1 MRLMMKATL
10 VTLMLGL
17 AAAMPARAAEGPVG
31 SPLDARSR
39 AARLADLD
47 EAKKAQAALDE
58 LIRAYEVGNVALI
71 RSRLDPAM
79 IGYQR
84 FLDGVVQDSN
94 RLIQIRIHLK
104 DTQVQAGP
112 DVAVIQTRWEK
123 RFLTATGFAP
133 DLYTGQSQFL
143 LHRGK
148 EGWRVAAFGGDN
160 LFASQSG
167 VLAQLGISQTGDGLR
182 FELLD
187 PDLAGM
193 GSATVT
199 LTMAT
204 GSQNLQLNETT
215 PGRFQAVRS
224 NAQLGAPSTSLVT
237 MKYLDSN
244 PGGGRPPSV
253 LTKSAL
259 TPYVAPP
266 VDQGTL
272 AVLRLT
278 LLGSNLTLEV
288 VEPDMAGRGSLAV
301 TVVTAA
307 ASQGVTLLET
317 VPGTFSAVRPAAS
330 LGATSGRVVTMRYLD
345 TTPGN
350 GAAPVELSRS
360 LTMPYTGVAGQL
372 SILATSDSIR
382 FEVYDPDLAGQ
393 ASLAVTVVAPIGT
406 QTVILNA
413 TAPGRFFGIRTPGS
427 LGVVPGSTVTL
438 RYNDADPGGPP
449 AVLSRTIVITS

>member
-10 VTLMLGL
+10 VALMLGL
-17 AAAMPARAAEGPVG
+17 AATLLARAADTPSGPNV
-31 SPLDARSR
+31 AT
-39 AARLADLD
+39 RLADLD
-47 EAKKAQAALDE
+47 EAKKVQAALDE
-58 LIRAYEVGNVALI
+58 LIRAYETGNVALI

-84 FLDGVVQDSN
+84 FLDGVVEDSN

-123 RFLTATGFAP
+123 RFLTATGFTP

-167 VLAQLGISQTGDGLR
+167 VLGQLAIGQTGDGLR
-182 FELLD
+182 FEVLD
-187 PDLAGM
+187 PDLAGR
-193 GSATVT
+193 GTAIVTVT
-199 LTMAT
+199 TAT
-204 GSQNLQLNETT
+204 GSQNLQLGETT

-224 NAQLGAPSTSLVT
+224 NAQLGAPSTSTVV

-253 LTKSAL
+253 LSKSAL
-259 TPYVAPP
+259 TPFVPPPP
-266 VDQGTL
+266 VDSGTL

-288 VEPDMAGRGSLAV
+288 VDPDVAGRGSLTV
-301 TVVTAA
+301 NVVTAS
-307 ASQGVTLLET
+307 ASQTVSLLET
-317 VPGTFSAVRPAAS
+317 IPGTFSAVRPAAS

-350 GAAPVELSRS
+350 GAPATEVSRS
-360 LTMPYTGVAGQL
+360 LTMPYTGVPGQL
-372 SILATSDSIR
+372 SIQATPDAIR

-393 ASLAVTVVAPIGT
+393 ASLPVTVVAPIGT
-406 QTVILNA
+406 QTVILNM
-413 TAPGRFFGIRTPGS
+413 TAPGRFFAFRTPGS
-427 LGVVPGSTVTL
+427 LGVVSGSTVTL

-449 AVLSRTIVITS
+449 AVLSQTIVVAF